1 MTEIPNEN
9 KEYKETTKSK
19 DLVIKSKSR
28 DFDETL
34 LNLEKLNLDDK
45 KLKVLNL
52 EELKIII
59 KNNDYIKSCKSN
71 SKKDKN
77 SLSYLI
83 DYNLSQS
90 DCIKLGSALENIFR
104 DIINKKCENLEDI
117 KPPKNS
123 KGKKEKDF
131 LYKDNKNKKIYY
143 AELKSNLNLDTE
155 KSKSTI
161 NKCLEIEKELK
172 KEFKGYEI
180 NMFLISGR
188 YIYKNLIPKNIYIK
202 YDDIKEN
209 LLGINEF
216 FNKIGIDINFSE
228 KSYKEFLNCL
238 AKNLFK
244 HL

>member
-1 MTEIPNEN
+1 MTEIP

-45 KLKVLNL
+45 KLKVITLD
-52 EELKIII
+52 ELKIII
-59 KNNDYIKSCKSN
+59 KNNDYVKSCKSN
-71 SKKDKN
+71 NKKDKN

-90 DCIKLGSALENIFR
+90 DSIKLGSALEYIFR
-104 DIINKKCENLEDI
+104 DIINKKSENLEDI
-117 KPPKNS
+117 KPKNS
-123 KGKKEKDF
+123 KEKKEKDF
-131 LYKDNKNKKIYY
+131 LYKDNKKIYY

-172 KEFKGYEI
+172 KEFEGYEI

-202 YDDIKEN
+202 YDNIKEN

-228 KSYKEFLNCL
+228 KSYNEFLNCL

-244 HL
+244 H